1 MTHSEKKYPRA
12 RGNMK
17 ANGNPVSD
25 GFCLFIAQTMAQENF
40 WHGVEGVGVG
50 QGPSHLMMSALF

>member
-1 MTHSEKKYPRA
+1 
-12 RGNMK
+12 MK